1 MPEEKIDLRFAPEL
15 KVKDFW
21 EKVPKIAY
29 PAELLD
35 LIGYFDQP
43 KEVLIKSLNGKVEKT
58 EANKGIRGDIIIAY
72 PSTKRE
78 EKLFHEFDKF
88 LREMKATL
96 QKIEESD
103 DPEEY
108 RLWYEMVKDTEVVLY
123 SEISTLFDE
132 LRMKALRMALN
143 EFNSSFTRERIMMME
158 KVREESNE

>member
-1 MPEEKIDLRFAPEL
+1 MPEQKIDLRFAPEL
-15 KVKDFW
+15 KIKDFW

-29 PAELLD
+29 PADLLD
-35 LIGYFDQP
+35 LIGYFDSP
-43 KEVLIKSLNGKVEKT
+43 KEALIKDVDGRVEKT
-58 EANKGIRGDIIIAY
+58 EAKKGTRGDIIISY
-72 PSTKRE
+72 PSTKKE

-88 LREMKATL
+88 LREMKATI

-108 RLWYEMVKDTEVVLY
+108 KVWNEMLRDTEVVLY

-143 EFNSSFTRERIMMME
+143 EFNSSTTTERIMMME
-158 KVREESNE
+158 KVRESSNE

>member
-1 MPEEKIDLRFAPEL
+1 MPEERIDLRFAPEL
-15 KVKDFW
+15 KIKDFW

-43 KEVLIKSLNGKVEKT
+43 KEILIKDSNGKVEKT
-58 EANKGIRGDIIIAY
+58 EAKKGIRGDIIIAY

-78 EKLFHEFDKF
+78 ERLFHEFDKF

-103 DPEEY
+103 NPEEY

-143 EFNSSFTRERIMMME
+143 EFNSSYSRERIMMME
-158 KVREESNE
+158 RVREESNE

>member
-1 MPEEKIDLRFAPEL
+1 MPEERIDLRFAPEL

-43 KEVLIKSLNGKVEKT
+43 KEVLIKGSNGKPEKT
-58 EANKGIRGDIIIAY
+58 EAKKGTRGDIIIAY

-78 EKLFHEFDKF
+78 EKLFYEFDKF

-103 DPEEY
+103 NPEEY

-123 SEISTLFDE
+123 SEIATLFDE
-132 LRMKALRMALN
+132 LRMKALRMALS
-143 EFNSSFTRERIMMME
+143 EFNSSYTRERIMMME

>member
-1 MPEEKIDLRFAPEL
+1 MPEERIDLRFAPEL
-15 KVKDFW
+15 KIKDFW

-43 KEVLIKSLNGKVEKT
+43 KEVLIKDSNGKVEKT
-58 EANKGIRGDIIIAY
+58 EAKKGIRGDIIIAY

-78 EKLFHEFDKF
+78 ERLFHEFDKF

-103 DPEEY
+103 NPEEY

-143 EFNSSFTRERIMMME
+143 EFNSSYSRERIMMME
-158 KVREESNE
+158 RVREESNE

>member
-1 MPEEKIDLRFAPEL
+1 MPEERIDLRFAPEL

-43 KEVLIKSLNGKVEKT
+43 KEVLMKSSSGKIEKT
-58 EANKGIRGDIIIAY
+58 EAKKGTRGDIIIAY

-103 DPEEY
+103 NPEEY

-123 SEISTLFDE
+123 SEIATLFDE

-143 EFNSSFTRERIMMME
+143 EFNSSVTRERIMMME

>member
-1 MPEEKIDLRFAPEL
+1 MPEERIDLRFAPEL
-15 KVKDFW
+15 KIKDFW

-43 KEVLIKSLNGKVEKT
+43 KEVLIKDSNGKVEKT
-58 EANKGIRGDIIIAY
+58 EAKKGIRGDIIIAY

-88 LREMKATL
+88 LREMKLTL
-96 QKIEESD
+96 QKIEGSD
-103 DPEEY
+103 NPEEY
-108 RLWYEMVKDTEVVLY
+108 RLWHEMVKDTEVVLY
-123 SEISTLFDE
+123 AEISTLFDE

-143 EFNSSFTRERIMMME
+143 EFNSSSIRERIMMME
-158 KVREESNE
+158 RVREESNE

>member
-1 MPEEKIDLRFAPEL
+1 MPEERIDLRFAPEL
-15 KVKDFW
+15 KIKDFW

-43 KEVLIKSLNGKVEKT
+43 KEAFIKDSNGKIEKI
-58 EANKGIRGDIIIAY
+58 EAKKGIRGDIIIAY

-96 QKIEESD
+96 QKIQESD
-103 DPEEY
+103 DPNEY
-108 RLWYEMVKDTEVVLY
+108 RLWNEMVRDTEVVLY
-123 SEISTLFDE
+123 SEIATLFDE

-143 EFNSSFTRERIMMME
+143 EFNSSITRERIMMLE